1 MTDIETA
8 ADIEAAAASW
18 VLRLDRSA
26 NDAKLKAD
34 LEAWMKGDNRRR
46 GAFLQAEAAWAM
58 LDQMPWPARE
68 EGMLPPAVI
77 RATAKPPH
85 RRQMLLGGLG
95 LAVATGAGFWALS
108 RPDASYATVVGEIR
122 KIPLG
127 DGSMVAVNT
136 DSKISVSMQAAQR
149 HVRIDSGE
157 AWFEVAHDTAR
168 PFVVEA
174 GRLRAQAG
182 GTAFS
187 VRRLEGGEEILVS
200 DGAVEASVRGLGPAR
215 VAAGEKAVTTSGVLS
230 IQKLGLQDIGRRL
243 AWREGNID
251 LAGDTLG
258 EAVGEFNR
266 HNQRQLI
273 VADNALSGRRL
284 YGVFHANDPEA
295 FARAIAV
302 SLATPVAVQTDRI
315 EIGRRSSLSS

>member
-18 VLRLDRSA
+18 VLRLDRSP

-34 LEAWMKGDNRRR
+34 LEAWMKDDKRRR

-68 EGMLPPAVI
+68 ESLPHPSVI
-77 RATAKPPH
+77 RAVTKAPH

-95 LAVATGAGFWALS
+95 LAVAAGAGFWALS
-108 RPDASYATVVGEIR
+108 RPDASYATVIGEIR
-122 KIPLG
+122 KIPLP

-136 DSKISVSMQAAQR
+136 ASKISVLMQASER
-149 HVRIDSGE
+149 RVRIDSGE
-157 AWFEVAHDTAR
+157 AWFEIAHDTAR

-174 GRLRAQAG
+174 GHLRVQAA

-200 DGAVEASVRGLGPAR
+200 DGAVEASVRGLDPAR
-215 VAAGEKAVTTSGVLS
+215 VSAGEVAMTTSGVLS
-230 IQKLGLQDIGRRL
+230 IQKLGLEDIGRKL

-251 LAGDTLG
+251 LAGDTLL

-266 HNQRQLI
+266 HNQRQLVI
-273 VADNALSGRRL
+273 TDHTLSDRRL

-295 FARAIAV
+295 FAKAVAV
-302 SLATPVAVQTDRI
+302 SLAAPVAVQTDRI

>member
-18 VLRLDRSA
+18 VLRLDRSP

-34 LEAWMKGDNRRR
+34 LEAWMKDDNRRR

-68 EGMLPPAVI
+68 ETLPHPVVI
-77 RATAKPPH
+77 RAAERPPH
-85 RRQMLLGGLG
+85 RRQVLLGGLG
-95 LAVATGAGFWALS
+95 LAVAAGAGVWALG

-127 DGSMVAVNT
+127 EGSVVAVNT
-136 DSKISVSMQAAQR
+136 DSQISVSMRSAQR
-149 HVRIDSGE
+149 RIRLESGE
-157 AWFEVAHDTAR
+157 VWFQVAPDKDR

-174 GRLRAQAG
+174 GALRLQAQA
-182 GTAFS
+182 TAFS
-187 VRRLEGGEEILVS
+187 VRSLEGGAEILVS
-200 DGAVEASVRGLGPAR
+200 EGVVSASLRGLSPVS
-215 VAAGEKAVTTSGVLS
+215 VAAGEKAVTTSGVIS
-230 IQKLGLQDIGRRL
+230 VQALGLEDIGRKL

-251 LAGDTLG
+251 LAGDSLAY
-258 EAVGEFNR
+258 AVSQFNR
-266 HNQRQLI
+266 HNQRQLVI
-273 VADNALSGRRL
+273 SDHALSARKL

-295 FARAIAV
+295 FARAVEV
-302 SLATPVAVQTDRI
+302 SLGAPVFVRADHI
-315 EIGRRSSLSS
+315 DIGRRSALSS

>member
-18 VLRLDRSA
+18 VLRLDRSP

-34 LEAWMKGDNRRR
+34 LEAWMTGDNRRR

-68 EGMLPPAVI
+68 EGIPHPAVI
-77 RATAKPPH
+77 RAAAKAPH
-85 RRQMLLGGLG
+85 RRQMLLGGFG
-95 LAVATGAGFWALS
+95 LAVAASAGVWALS

-136 DSKISVSMQAAQR
+136 DSKISVSMQATKR

-157 AWFEVAHDTAR
+157 AWFEIAHDTAR

-174 GRLRAQAG
+174 GRLKVQAA

-200 DGAVEASVRGLGPAR
+200 DGAVEASVRGLEPAR

-230 IQKLGLQDIGRRL
+230 IEKLGLEDISRKL

-251 LAGDTLG
+251 LAGDSLG
-258 EAVGEFNR
+258 EAVVEFNR
-266 HNQRQLI
+266 HNQRQI
-273 VADNALSGRRL
+273 VITDRALSGRKL

-295 FARAIAV
+295 FARAVEV
-302 SLATPVAVQTDRI
+302 SLAAPVSVQTDRI